1 MKVSFNDLL
10 TYNIRRNTVNIKS
23 KTMTRFLAFI
33 LALLV
38 FTFSNAQVLDEEIGF
53 KIVKAEYLIN
63 TERFEDAI
71 KELNDIIKQNANFK
85 NAMLLR
91 AETKY
96 KLAAYKGAKQDALE
110 FINQNGITAKSAAI
124 LGKAD
129 FSLGMNDACFNSI
142 SAAIALGERDVK
154 LFEIRAEIYENR
166 NQKIS
171 ACEDWQM
178 AAKLGSTKGAIN
190 AKKNCGMKSEVPQEP
205 KQEPKHTDDSPVDE
219 SNQNNNN
226 GQGTKPAAVP
236 VDSTKVQEGEVLSN
250 GTTNS
255 GQTNT
260 IPPTQNSQDS
270 SKTNAGA
277 SDLLIPDEDNTINE
291 ITIDEDL
298 VLDIYG
304 QGLGKRAIMERP
316 SILILA
322 EKDGTVTV
330 EICVNK
336 EGRIDYA
343 EFVASKST
351 LNQNSLVSLAIRKA
365 KEFWFEE
372 SEYPKQ
378 CGFIKF
384 KIKGS

>member
-1 MKVSFNDLL
+1 
-10 TYNIRRNTVNIKS
+10 
-23 KTMTRFLAFI
+23 MTRFFVFI
-33 LALLV
+33 FSLFV
-38 FTFSNAQVLDEEIGF
+38 FTLANAQVLDEEIGF

-71 KELNDIIKQNANFK
+71 KELNDIIKQNANYK

-96 KLAAYKGAKQDALE
+96 KLAAYKGAKQDAIE
-110 FINQNGITAKSAAI
+110 FINQNGITAKAASI

-129 FSLGMNDACFNSI
+129 YSLGMNDASFNSI
-142 SAAIALGERDVK
+142 SAAIALGEKDAK
-154 LFEIRAEIYENR
+154 LYEIRAEIFENR

-190 AKKNCGMKSEVPQEP
+190 ARKNCGVKTEIPQEP
-205 KQEPKHTDDSPVDE
+205 KQDPKHSDDSTVDE
-219 SNQNNNN
+219 SHHTN
-226 GQGTKPAAVP
+226 GTDQVP
-236 VDSTKVQEGEVLSN
+236 SPTNTTTDSTQVQEGEVLSN
-250 GTTNS
+250 GTTNG
-255 GQTNT
+255 GQSTNT
-260 IPPTQNSQDS
+260 QTVPANQDTT
-270 SKTNAGA
+270 KTNTGGA
-277 SDLLIPDEDNTINE
+277 PDLLIPEEDNTINE
-291 ITIDEDL
+291 IIIDEDL

-322 EKDGTVTV
+322 EKDGVVTV

-336 EGRIDYA
+336 EGRIETA
-343 EFVASKST
+343 EFVASKSS

-372 SEYPKQ
+372 SEYPRQ

>member
-1 MKVSFNDLL
+1 M
-10 TYNIRRNTVNIKS
+10 S
-23 KTMTRFLAFI
+23 KF
-33 LALLV
+33 LV
-38 FTFSNAQVLDEEIGF
+38 FIFSIFVFTLTRAQVLDEEIGF

-96 KLAAYKGAKQDALE
+96 KLAAYKGAKQDAID
-110 FINQNGITAKSAAI
+110 FINQNGITARAASI

-129 FSLGMNDACFNSI
+129 YALGMNDACFNSI
-142 SAAIALGERDVK
+142 SAAIILGEKEAK

-171 ACEDWQM
+171 ACEDWQL

-190 AKKNCGMKSEVPQEP
+190 ARRNCGAKTEMPQEP
-205 KQEPKHTDDSPVDE
+205 KHSDDSPITEGNHNDN
-219 SNQNNNN
+219 S
-226 GQGTKPAAVP
+226 GIGTKPTTEP
-236 VDSTKVQEGEVLSN
+236 IDTSKVKEGEVLSN
-250 GTTNS
+250 GTTTS

-260 IPPTQNSQDS
+260 STPAPATQDS
-270 SKTNAGA
+270 AKSNNGT
-277 SDLLIPDEDNTINE
+277 SDLLIPEEDNTVNE

-304 QGLGKRAIMERP
+304 QGLGKRAILERP

-322 EKDGTVTV
+322 EKDGLVTV

>member
-1 MKVSFNDLL
+1 
-10 TYNIRRNTVNIKS
+10 
-23 KTMTRFLAFI
+23 MTRFLVFI
-33 LALLV
+33 
-38 FTFSNAQVLDEEIGF
+38 FMFPIISFSHAQVLDEEIGF

-63 TERFEDAI
+63 TERYEDAI
-71 KELNDIIKQNANFK
+71 KELNDIIKQNGNFK
-85 NAMLLR
+85 NALLLR

-110 FINQNGITAKSAAI
+110 YINQNGVTSKTAAI

-129 FSLGMNDACFNSI
+129 YSLGMNDASFNSV
-142 SAAIALGERDVK
+142 SAAIALGEKEAK
-154 LFEIRAEIYENR
+154 LYEIRAEIFESK

-190 AKKNCGMKSEVPQEP
+190 AKKNCGVKIEVPQEP
-205 KQEPKHTDDSPVDE
+205 KRSDDSTINEGNHTDGND
-219 SNQNNNN
+219 
-226 GQGTKPAAVP
+226 QGTKPTTTS
-236 VDSTKVQEGEVLSN
+236 DSTQVQEGEVLSN
-250 GTTNS
+250 GSNTN
-255 GQTNT
+255 GQTT
-260 IPPTQNSQDS
+260 TTTPPTQDS
-270 SKTNAGA
+270 TMVKTNDVP
-277 SDLLIPDEDNTINE
+277 DLLIPEEDNTVNE
-291 ITIDEDL
+291 MVIDEDL
-298 VLDIYG
+298 VLNIYG
-304 QGLGKRAIMERP
+304 QGLGKRAIMDKP

-322 EKDGTVTV
+322 EKDGVVTV